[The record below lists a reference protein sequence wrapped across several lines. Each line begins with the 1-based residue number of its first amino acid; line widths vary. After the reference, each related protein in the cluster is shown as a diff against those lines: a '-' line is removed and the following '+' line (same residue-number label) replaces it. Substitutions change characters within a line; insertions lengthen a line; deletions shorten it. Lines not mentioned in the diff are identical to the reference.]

1 VKTLSQEML
10 DQVTHELV
18 EALHPEQI
26 VLFGS
31 HAWGSPHQ
39 DSDLDL
45 FIVMSG
51 ETEITM
57 ELKVKVHA
65 ALSEMG
71 FPKDIVLSNHS
82 NVQRMESAKASLT
95 HEVLNKGKVIYG
107 SSNS

>member
-1 VKTLSQEML
+1 MQTLSQEL
-10 DQVTHELV
+10 LEQVTHELV

-31 HAWGSPHQ
+31 HAWGTPHQ

-45 FIVMSG
+45 FIVMPG

-57 ELKVKVHA
+57 ELKVKAHA
-65 ALSEMG
+65 ALSGMG

-82 NVQRMESAKASLT
+82 NVQRMKFVKASLT
-95 HEVLNKGKVIYG
+95 HEILSKGKVLYG
-107 SSNS
+107 SGDN